1 MEGGI
6 DAIAPL
12 DYAAFQI
19 LPNQNRFE
27 AVVCSG
33 KKVEKLAAGLL
44 EPLLL
49 HLPEVKDLYH
59 KGSNANFKL
68 QLPEHLNG
76 AAWFTKSTLSR
87 FLHIVDTLALLNTT
101 HAIEGEMSQLEE
113 ARLFHL
119 SLYAQGHPGQFGSV
133 DSDGR
138 KLKDMVPTTKPDAEN
153 VSSDASKNELLRA
166 MDLRL
171 TALRGELAAA
181 FNQAAGATCSSK
193 EINDLANFCH
203 HFGAMDL
210 KNSLCKVLEPSQNSQ
225 ISDALNDDKSSVMC
239 HSKNDSINNKD
250 GNSQIPKP
258 IHSVKPVIYD
268 VSPAKV
274 AQVERQSS
282 TESEESSSYSSGED
296 RAPAERSRAIV
307 RSASPRRSASPMRR
321 IQIGRTGSRRATA
334 LTIKSLNYFPARERV
349 LSHRDAAANSSED
362 EGSEQPYKKPEN
374 NVGRMSVQ
382 DAINLFESK
391 QKDQTADIQKRSL
404 ADISISANKSV
415 LRRWSAGTGESST
428 QCLPDTVPEDS
439 VRLAP
444 HNLVDAEIPMNSIE
458 VKQELD
464 FVSGGHN
471 SVETDEVDVR
481 LETGDERA
489 SYETS
494 VQADSLLC
502 QREETSEKL
511 TASAEWSRKK
521 EAELDQMLTKMTGCK
536 PVKYRKPETG
546 KSQNLPNEKR
556 GGFYDHYKEKR
567 DEKLRGENARKRA
580 EKEAQFRAMQQVLD
594 ERKAEMASTTA
605 NDIGQKQKYPLR
617 RPQKSGKSPSTS
629 ENLKKEAPKPS
640 VPKKVSSKASTLPA
654 VRKSWP
660 STPLPRATGTSPA
673 KTPTGISPSPRAT
686 GTSPVKTPTGISS
699 ASTTPTRRK
708 PLPTASLPRSNPK
721 VEGSQQGQKNVKG
734 TQMNNKRSLRNGN
747 EKQQQTV
754 TRSGKPTKTK
764 VLTSS
769 GDYSSVVPARPTFYS
784 KATKKSSVVPLESK
798 PFLRKGSGI
807 GPGVGSTGN
816 KTKVSSQSEES
827 PRNSRNQIQ
836 AQENESVVNACDLV
850 NQQQDGGL
858 VVLESHDAEFESETQ
873 VNSPQKCGNIENLD
887 QVTADGDDN
896 LKKMVE
902 SSLQIE
908 GEEESAISPIAWV
921 EIEEHQDSHIPC
933 DDITSQLISPA
944 SIAPV
949 ALSSPRVRHSLSQML
964 QEESS
969 EPDSIEWGNAENP
982 PAVVYHKDAPKGFKR
997 LLKFAR
1003 KSRGDGNTTGWS
1015 SPSAFSEG
1023 EDDAEEAKAI
1033 NKRNAD
1039 TLLKKATL
1047 HAKNYGQQKSSL
1059 SGGYERNVAAR
1070 ELLSAQSNISKFN
1083 TQSSHKLQEGQVSAT
1098 APTTKATRSF
1108 FSLSAFRGSK
1118 PNETKLH

>member
-1 MEGGI
+1 M
-6 DAIAPL
+6 
-12 DYAAFQI
+12 
-19 LPNQNRFE
+19 
-27 AVVCSG
+27 
-33 KKVEKLAAGLL
+33 
-44 EPLLL
+44 
-49 HLPEVKDLYH
+49 
-59 KGSNANFKL
+59 
-68 QLPEHLNG
+68 
-76 AAWFTKSTLSR
+76 
-87 FLHIVDTLALLNTT
+87 
-101 HAIEGEMSQLEE
+101 
-113 ARLFHL
+113 
-119 SLYAQGHPGQFGSV
+119 
-133 DSDGR
+133 
-138 KLKDMVPTTKPDAEN
+138 
-153 VSSDASKNELLRA
+153 
-166 MDLRL
+166 
-171 TALRGELAAA
+171 
-181 FNQAAGATCSSK
+181 
-193 EINDLANFCH
+193 
-203 HFGAMDL
+203 
-210 KNSLCKVLEPSQNSQ
+210 CKVLEPSQNSQ

-307 RSASPRRSASPMRR
+307 RLASPRRSASPMRR

-391 QKDQTADIQKRSL
+391 QKDQAADIQKRSL

-502 QREETSEKL
+502 QREETNEKL

-640 VPKKVSSKASTLPA
+640 VPKRVSSKASTLPA

-699 ASTTPTRRK
+699 AGTTPTRRK

-887 QVTADGDDN
+887 QVTADGDDK
-896 LKKMVE
+896 KKMVE
-902 SSLQIE
+902 SSLKME
-908 GEEESAISPIAWV
+908 GEEESAISPIEWV

-1070 ELLSAQSNISKFN
+1070 ELLSGNLPHAFHF
-1083 TQSSHKLQEGQVSAT
+1083 SSFLARTHICIY
-1098 APTTKATRSF
+1098 
-1108 FSLSAFRGSK
+1108 
-1118 PNETKLH
+1118 

>member
-1 MEGGI
+1 
-6 DAIAPL
+6 
-12 DYAAFQI
+12 
-19 LPNQNRFE
+19 
-27 AVVCSG
+27 
-33 KKVEKLAAGLL
+33 
-44 EPLLL
+44 
-49 HLPEVKDLYH
+49 
-59 KGSNANFKL
+59 
-68 QLPEHLNG
+68 
-76 AAWFTKSTLSR
+76 
-87 FLHIVDTLALLNTT
+87 
-101 HAIEGEMSQLEE
+101 
-113 ARLFHL
+113 
-119 SLYAQGHPGQFGSV
+119 
-133 DSDGR
+133 
-138 KLKDMVPTTKPDAEN
+138 
-153 VSSDASKNELLRA
+153 
-166 MDLRL
+166 
-171 TALRGELAAA
+171 
-181 FNQAAGATCSSK
+181 
-193 EINDLANFCH
+193 
-203 HFGAMDL
+203 
-210 KNSLCKVLEPSQNSQ
+210 
-225 ISDALNDDKSSVMC
+225 
-239 HSKNDSINNKD
+239 
-250 GNSQIPKP
+250 
-258 IHSVKPVIYD
+258 
-268 VSPAKV
+268 
-274 AQVERQSS
+274 
-282 TESEESSSYSSGED
+282 
-296 RAPAERSRAIV
+296 
-307 RSASPRRSASPMRR
+307 
-321 IQIGRTGSRRATA
+321 
-334 LTIKSLNYFPARERV
+334 
-349 LSHRDAAANSSED
+349 
-362 EGSEQPYKKPEN
+362 
-374 NVGRMSVQ
+374 
-382 DAINLFESK
+382 
-391 QKDQTADIQKRSL
+391 
-404 ADISISANKSV
+404 
-415 LRRWSAGTGESST
+415 
-428 QCLPDTVPEDS
+428 
-439 VRLAP
+439 
-444 HNLVDAEIPMNSIE
+444 
-458 VKQELD
+458 
-464 FVSGGHN
+464 
-471 SVETDEVDVR
+471 
-481 LETGDERA
+481 
-489 SYETS
+489 
-494 VQADSLLC
+494 
-502 QREETSEKL
+502 
-511 TASAEWSRKK
+511 
-521 EAELDQMLTKMTGCK
+521 MTGCK

-640 VPKKVSSKASTLPA
+640 VPKRVSSKASTLPA

-699 ASTTPTRRK
+699 AGTTPTRRK

-858 VVLESHDAEFESETQ
+858 VVLESHDAEFESET
-873 VNSPQKCGNIENLD
+873 
-887 QVTADGDDN
+887 
-896 LKKMVE
+896 
-902 SSLQIE
+902 
-908 GEEESAISPIAWV
+908 
-921 EIEEHQDSHIPC
+921 
-933 DDITSQLISPA
+933 QLISPA